1 MILEFGLCLPENFK
15 YRYILSHQILKL
27 TDWEVWYS
35 DCGALV
41 MLKNALTAP
50 NGPEASIKQSQ

>member
-1 MILEFGLCLPENFK
+1 MILEFGLCLSE
-15 YRYILSHQILKL
+15 ILSLHFSHQILKL

>member
-1 MILEFGLCLPENFK
+1 MLCLKMLVCIFFW
-15 YRYILSHQILKL
+15 HQTLKL
-27 TDWEVWYS
+27 TDWGVWYS